1 VAVLL
6 LEIENFAIMRIK
18 SIRRG
23 RGLNL
28 SAGLPIIIIILLL
41 PQVLLAAEFGV
52 LQHPGIRV
60 QYEFPLKGV
69 AREVV
74 ESYPDIKMSLV
85 KKFGWEIAFRPTVI
99 LIQDRQLFQ
108 QHAGTAPIVGY
119 AVPGD
124 QLMVIDCSRL
134 HIRPHRLDNVLKHEM
149 VHLIL
154 HHHIRGGRLP
164 RWLDEGVAQ
173 WVSDG
178 IAELLVVPRRS
189 VFQQALLSG
198 EYFQLQDL
206 AHGFPVEK
214 KYLILAYEQS
224 RSIVDF
230 VVEKYGENALFEILE
245 YLKGG
250 SDLHQAFIASLE
262 ASPEEIEAR
271 WIRHL
276 QKRST
281 WFAYLAAHIYEFLF
295 LMGALLTIVGFIR
308 FIIKKRN
315 YKDDDDE

>member
-1 VAVLL
+1 ML
-6 LEIENFAIMRIK
+6 IE
-18 SIRRG
+18 STQRR

-28 SAGLPIIIIILLL
+28 STSLAVIIIILLM
-41 PQVLLAAEFGV
+41 PRMLLAAQFGV

-60 QYEFPLKGV
+60 QYESPLKGI
-69 AREVV
+69 AEEVV
-74 ESYPDIKMSLV
+74 ESYPIIKMNLV
-85 KKFGWEIAFRPTVI
+85 KTFGWEIAFRPTVV

-108 QHAGTAPIVGY
+108 RHAGNAPIVGY
-119 AVPGD
+119 AVPGNN
-124 QLMVIDCSRL
+124 LIVIDCSRL

-149 VHLIL
+149 VHLML

-173 WVSDG
+173 RISDG

-189 VFQQALLSG
+189 VFQQALLTG
-198 EYFQLQDL
+198 EYIQLQDL

-214 KYLILAYEQS
+214 KYLILAYEES
-224 RSIVDF
+224 RSFVDF
-230 VVEKYGENALFEILE
+230 IVEKYGESALFEILE
-245 YLKGG
+245 FLKDG
-250 SDLHQAFIASLE
+250 SDLHQAFTASLD

-271 WIRHL
+271 WIRHQ

-295 LMGALLTIVGFIR
+295 LMGALLTIAGFIR

-315 YKDDDDE
+315 YKDEEDDDE

>member
-1 VAVLL
+1 
-6 LEIENFAIMRIK
+6 MRIG
-18 SIRRG
+18 SIQRG

-28 SAGLPIIIIILLL
+28 SARLPIIIIILLM
-41 PQVLLAAEFGV
+41 PQSLFAAQFGV
-52 LQHPGIRV
+52 LQHPGLRV
-60 QYEFPLKGV
+60 QYETPLKGV
-69 AREVV
+69 AEEVV
-74 ESYPDIKMSLV
+74 EIYPNIKMNLV
-85 KKFGWEIAFRPTVI
+85 KKFGWDIAFRPTVV

-108 QHAGTAPIVGY
+108 RHAGTAPIVGY

-124 QLMVIDCSRL
+124 NLIVIDCSRL

-154 HHHIRGGRLP
+154 HHYIRGGRLP

-173 WVSDG
+173 RVSDG

-189 VFQQALLSG
+189 FFQQALLTG
-198 EYFQLQDL
+198 DYIQLQDL

-214 KYLILAYEQS
+214 KYLILAYEES

-245 YLKGG
+245 YLKDGN
-250 SDLHQAFIASLE
+250 DLHQAFTASLD

-271 WIRHL
+271 WIRHQ

-315 YKDDDDE
+315 YKDDDEDE